1 MLSKQFNSKIRLAAL
16 IVVGA
21 AAYANSFNGS
31 FVFDDEPNILEN
43 AHIRSLWP
51 ISRVM
56 SAPERSGL
64 SGRPI
69 LSLSL
74 ALNYAVSGY
83 SVWSYHLFNLAV
95 HILAGL
101 TLYGIIRRALLSERL
116 RERFSKYTAV
126 LAWIIAAIWLVHP
139 LQTESVTY
147 IVQRTESMM
156 GLFYLLTLY
165 SAIRAMEAGGGL
177 LWPAVSV
184 VCCGLGMGAK
194 EVMVTAPVMVLLYDR
209 AFAAGSFGAALRRR
223 WGLYAGLAAA
233 WVILIALIWSGPR
246 SASAGFSLSFG
257 PLDYAMNQCFVIL
270 HYIRLSVWPAGL
282 CLDYSWPVV
291 RDFWRL
297 LPFAAVILV
306 LGVVIIWGLIRN
318 QAWSYPAAW
327 FFVILSP
334 TSSFVPIV
342 DLAFEHR
349 VYLPLAG
356 LIVLVVLAGHILSR
370 QGWLTPLERRPARGA
385 GLVLVAI
392 AIVVLGL
399 LTLQR
404 NKDYHSGM
412 TIWQKTL
419 DIVPDNARAHY
430 NLGLVIQKQGRLDE
444 AISRY
449 RQAIKLKP
457 DHVQAYNNLGLALS
471 SQGRFDEAAGQ
482 FNRALQ
488 LSPDFSDAYYNLAI
502 ALKSQGKLD
511 DAITNYRLAIQFNPD
526 YAEAH
531 HNLGNVLEIQGKP
544 DEAAAHYRQAI
555 RIKPDDAKAH
565 NNLGIILKT
574 QGKLD
579 EAISHYCQALQSD
592 PNYAEACNNLGNV
605 LILQNKLD
613 EAAGYYRRALTIKPD
628 YPEAYYNLGIVL
640 EKQSKFREAVENY
653 CQAVRLKPDWQAPL
667 KNAEKIL
674 ALLPDPNSELADR
687 IHKRLELYKQVKP

>member
-1 MLSKQFNSKIRLAAL
+1 MIMLSKQFNSKIRLAAL

-327 FFVILSP
+327 FFVVLSP

-349 VYLPLAG
+349 VYLSLAG
-356 LIVLVVLAGHILSR
+356 LVVLVVLEGYVLF
-370 QGWLTPLERRPARGA
+370 ERWSARRA
-385 GLVLVAI
+385 GLVLVAAVI
-392 AIVVLGL
+392 IVLGL

-404 NKDYHSGM
+404 NKDYRSGM

-430 NLGLVIQKQGRLDE
+430 NLGSIIQKQGRLDE
-444 AISRY
+444 AISHY
-449 RQAIKLKP
+449 RQAIHIKP
-457 DHVQAYNNLGLALS
+457 DDADVYNNLGNILQFQGKIDEAVSHFYQAINKDPNFFEAYNNLGNALLLQGKADEAVFYYSRSLELNPANARIHYNLAAVLQ
-471 SQGRFDEAAGQ
+471 SQGKSKEAMAHY
-482 FNRALQ
+482 NRAL
-488 LSPDFSDAYYNLAI
+488 
-502 ALKSQGKLD
+502 
-511 DAITNYRLAIQFNPD
+511 
-526 YAEAH
+526 
-531 HNLGNVLEIQGKP
+531 
-544 DEAAAHYRQAI
+544 
-555 RIKPDDAKAH
+555 
-565 NNLGIILKT
+565 
-574 QGKLD
+574 
-579 EAISHYCQALQSD
+579 
-592 PNYAEACNNLGNV
+592 
-605 LILQNKLD
+605 
-613 EAAGYYRRALTIKPD
+613 
-628 YPEAYYNLGIVL
+628 
-640 EKQSKFREAVENY
+640 
-653 CQAVRLKPDWQAPL
+653 
-667 KNAEKIL
+667 
-674 ALLPDPNSELADR
+674 ELASAENNQQLIDQ
-687 IHKRLELYKQVKP
+687 IHKKLESYSQPGPEQN

>member
-1 MLSKQFNSKIRLAAL
+1 MLSKRFNSKISLATL

-184 VCCGLGMGAK
+184 VCCGLGMGTK

-223 WGLYAGLAAA
+223 WGLYAGLAGT
-233 WVILIALIWSGPR
+233 WGILIALIWSGPR

-257 PLDYAMNQCFVIL
+257 PLDYAMNQCVVIL
-270 HYIRLSVWPAGL
+270 HYIRLSIWPAGL

-306 LGVVIIWGLIRN
+306 LGVAIIWGFIRN

-356 LIVLVVLAGHILSR
+356 LAVLIVLWGHIL
-370 QGWLTPLERRPARGA
+370 LKRRSARRA
-385 GLVLVAI
+385 GLVLVAAVI
-392 AIVVLGL
+392 IVLGL

-404 NKDYHSGM
+404 NKDYCSGM
-412 TIWQKTL
+412 TIWQKVL
-419 DIVPDNARAHY
+419 DIAPDNARAHY
-430 NLGLVIQKQGRLDE
+430 NLGSIIQKQGRLDE
-444 AISRY
+444 AISHY
-449 RQAIKLKP
+449 RQAIHIKP
-457 DHVQAYNNLGLALS
+457 DDADVYNNLGNILQFQGKIDEAVSHFYQAINKDPNFFEAYNNLGNALLLQGKADEAVFYYSRSLELNPANARIHYNLATVLQ
-471 SQGRFDEAAGQ
+471 SQGRSEEALAYY
-482 FNRALQ
+482 NRAL
-488 LSPDFSDAYYNLAI
+488 
-502 ALKSQGKLD
+502 
-511 DAITNYRLAIQFNPD
+511 
-526 YAEAH
+526 
-531 HNLGNVLEIQGKP
+531 
-544 DEAAAHYRQAI
+544 
-555 RIKPDDAKAH
+555 
-565 NNLGIILKT
+565 
-574 QGKLD
+574 
-579 EAISHYCQALQSD
+579 
-592 PNYAEACNNLGNV
+592 
-605 LILQNKLD
+605 
-613 EAAGYYRRALTIKPD
+613 
-628 YPEAYYNLGIVL
+628 
-640 EKQSKFREAVENY
+640 
-653 CQAVRLKPDWQAPL
+653 
-667 KNAEKIL
+667 
-674 ALLPDPNSELADR
+674 ELASAENNQQLIDQ
-687 IHKRLELYKQVKP
+687 IHKKLESYSQPGPEQN